1 MSHLTQASSEKS
13 FRERLTWSLDG
24 EIESVHGLRVE
35 LDDFNTIS
43 NQNEGRISQVLF
55 QVHFNSNHACCDV
68 TSNHFQTVS
77 LDAQF
82 DDTFEKIINLKFRE
96 SFS

>member
-1 MSHLTQASSEKS
+1 MIIW
-13 FRERLTWSLDG
+13 RLTWSLDG

-43 NQNEGRISQVLF
+43 NQNEGRIGQILF

-68 TSNHFQTVS
+68 TSNHFKTVS

-82 DDTFEKIINLKFRE
+82 DDKSKIQGIVPRMNYLERLHQDCIGHH
-96 SFS
+96 